1 MPRRR
6 RGERGEQGGDGRH
19 SGGGGVPASLSK
31 LGKWKAMRTSA
42 LRVVLA
48 LLPAAAWGAAV
59 SAAQEMLECECDKVR
74 CGCSKQCSCMQADE
88 NTGASFLQTVEL
100 AGEGAFLEVE
110 AGGASVQMD
119 RCNCGKTNCNCI
131 KRCECAIKYGGMQ
144 AALVQASRRAH
155 PTRRRAPAAAR
166 DWQGAPRPPANLAI
180 SSPAAAQVKEV
191 NELSAPDNVSGTR
204 GGGEGLVHQQLRLI
218 DTGEGGQPVELA
230 PSEAGEAPRR
240 ARHLRMAARSR

>member
-1 MPRRR
+1 M
-6 RGERGEQGGDGRH
+6 
-19 SGGGGVPASLSK
+19 
-31 LGKWKAMRTSA
+31 AMRTSA

-48 LLPAAAWGAAV
+48 LLPAAASGAAV

-155 PTRRRAPAAAR
+155 PTRRRAP
-166 DWQGAPRPPANLAI
+166 PRPRAI
-180 SSPAAAQVKEV
+180 GRARRG
-191 NELSAPDNVSGTR
+191 LSR
-204 GGGEGLVHQQLRLI
+204 G
-218 DTGEGGQPVELA
+218 
-230 PSEAGEAPRR
+230 PRR
-240 ARHLRMAARSR
+240 ISPSLPPRPRR